1 MDISSCTNL
10 KRMLPAAVF
19 IPQLKSQEITHSG
32 NSAGTLPHHYK
43 ENIDSYIVFRG
54 AASGCGGWGWDEILI
69 FVKFGGVN
77 PDMGVLRKTAIS
89 FEAFLAI
96 PRQPS

>member
-1 MDISSCTNL
+1 M
-10 KRMLPAAVF
+10 
-19 IPQLKSQEITHSG
+19 G
-32 NSAGTLPHHYK
+32 AG
-43 ENIDSYIVFRG
+43 
-54 AASGCGGWGWDEILI
+54 GGGWDEILI